1 MHIGLSTLTIVRHPK
16 PQIASGVC
24 YGHFDIPAQP
34 KHLQECVNTLGSA
47 LVPQRI
53 EHVVTSDLQ
62 RCQSYAQALGLPY
75 QVNPIWR
82 ERNFG
87 DWEGKSWDS
96 IDRRALDAWAGDPY
110 FFAPPNG
117 ESLWQ
122 MLQRILIGLDGLPT
136 NSLIIAH
143 AGVARCFDL
152 LLNGKNIYAGAS
164 LDYGLGRQFKWNR
177 QWWPHRYGAEGAL
190 LQQLATAHRGHG
202 VAYRD
207 ST

>member
-1 MHIGLSTLTIVRHPK
+1 MLTGLNTLTIVRHPK
-16 PQIASGVC
+16 PQIAAGIC
-24 YGHFDIPAQP
+24 YGHLDIPACP
-34 KHLQECVNTLGSA
+34 EHLASA
-47 LVPQRI
+47 AKALAPNLIARRI
-53 EHVVTSDLQ
+53 EHVEASDLQ
-62 RCQSYAQALGLPY
+62 RCQALANTLPY
-75 QVNPIWR
+75 PFTSKSIWR

-87 DWEGKSWDS
+87 DWEGQSWDS
-96 IDRRALDAWAGDPY
+96 IDRLALDAWAKDPY

-122 MLQRILIGLDGLPT
+122 MLQRLLTGLQNLPT
-136 NSLIIAH
+136 HSIVIAH

-202 VAYRD
+202 FAHRD
-207 ST
+207 SP